1 MPKPHAIN
9 VRIYYED
16 TDAGGVVYY
25 ANYLKYCER
34 GRTEFLR
41 QLGFEQD
48 ELLQQNI
55 VFAVRQATID
65 FKRAAKF
72 NDELTVTTEIER
84 LKKVSI
90 IFKQTIQ
97 RENDIICQATIKIA
111 CLKAKEF
118 TPTAI
123 PLSIMSQLTP

>member
-1 MPKPHAIN
+1 MPKPHTID

-65 FKRAAKF
+65 FKQAAKF
-72 NDELTVTTEIER
+72 NDELTVITEIES
-84 LKKVSI
+84 LKKVSV

-97 RENDIICQATIKIA
+97 RENDIICQAIIKIA
-111 CLKAKEF
+111 CLKAKQF

-123 PLSIMSQLTP
+123 PLSIMSQLTT